1 VSRAAPV
8 RWGFLGAGF
17 VASKG
22 MAPAVHAADG
32 AVLQAVGARDAGRA
46 AALEPAGSVGSY
58 AQICAADDVDAVY
71 VSLPNNDHLHWV
83 QVALEAGKHV
93 LCEKPLAMDAAEVGA
108 MRAVAERADRLLVEA
123 AWNRWHPR
131 TRRIDELVAPLT
143 GQREVDAWFTFPGV
157 PVDNYRLD
165 PARGGG
171 ALLDVGCYTVSA
183 ALAALGVDDSGG
195 GPVVDVVSVGRTT
208 GPTGV
213 DLTTVASLAHPNGT
227 ARVTASLERPEAQ
240 GLTIEAPGLSV
251 EFAGQAFTTWR
262 EPSVLRIV
270 QDGVAREE
278 QFEACDPY
286 QIMVEAVSAR
296 IRGEDA
302 WVLPLGTSHA
312 VAATLDAIAA
322 TATRGDLRDQRT
334 P

>member
-1 VSRAAPV
+1 MSRPAPV

-58 AQICAADDVDAVY
+58 AQVCARDDVDAVY

-93 LCEKPLAMDAAEVGA
+93 LCEKPLGMDAAEVAVMRGA
-108 MRAVAERADRLLVEA
+108 ARRADRLLVEA

-131 TRRIDELVAPLT
+131 TRRIDALVAPIT
-143 GQREVDAWFTFPGV
+143 GQREVAAWFTFPGV
-157 PVDNYRLD
+157 PADNYRLD

-183 ALAALGVDDSGG
+183 ALAALGVDDSSS
-195 GPVVDVVSVGRTT
+195 GPGVDVVAVERHS

-213 DLTTVASLAHPNGT
+213 DLTTVAGLAHPNGT
-227 ARVTASLERPEAQ
+227 ARVTASFERPEAQ

-251 EFAGQAFTTWR
+251 EFGGQAFTTWR
-262 EPSVLRIV
+262 EPCVLRIV

-278 QFEACDPY
+278 RFDACDPY
-286 QIMVEAVSAR
+286 QLMVEAVSAR

-302 WVLPLGTSHA
+302 WVLPLDTSQA

-322 TATRGDLRDQRT
+322 TAPPSR
-334 P
+334 